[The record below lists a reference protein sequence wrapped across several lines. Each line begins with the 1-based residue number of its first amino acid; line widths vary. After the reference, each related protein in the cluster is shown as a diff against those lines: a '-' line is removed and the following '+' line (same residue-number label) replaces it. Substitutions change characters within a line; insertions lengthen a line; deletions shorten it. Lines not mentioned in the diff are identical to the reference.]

1 MPHHILSICLHAV
14 QGAGQDT
21 RNAHASHH
29 AAILGKWSYQTEW
42 MVKYTE
48 RQRLCKYIVDEDRNH
63 RPADADDVLGGGGP
77 LWNGVYLLPVH
88 GSSAAEQHIKAR

>member
-1 MPHHILSICLHAV
+1 MPHHILSICLYAV

-21 RNAHASHH
+21 RNAHTSHH
-29 AAILGKWSYQTEW
+29 AAILGKWSHQTEW

-63 RPADADDVLGGGGP
+63 RPADTDDVLGGGSP
-77 LWNGVYLLPVH
+77 LRHGVYLLPIY
-88 GSSAAEQHIKAR
+88 GTAAYKQHIKA